1 MIYIDGVKYTE
12 STNDYVQSA
21 VVSYLNSWN
30 VTVST
35 SGTTGKPKTFTHDSK
50 LMTKSAEHNADYF
63 GLTSTS
69 SMMALYNPRG
79 IGFTSMSLYPCAV
92 AQCDVFIETTVANYP
107 DRIKEIN
114 PTHTLMLPNVW
125 KTWHRHNKW
134 KDLDLSNMKQ
144 VQVGSDVTPNG
155 MMEDLRSK
163 GAQQVNTAYGST
175 EVPPLIMSTE
185 QQDIYHFNDVNPLI
199 HYKNINHED
208 GSIEW
213 ACKYKDQDDWWYS
226 GDLIEYNNNGEFY
239 FAGRKHNTFKMENCG
254 DRVYPEQIEKVA
266 IESGANLALCKKVRN
281 ECVVYYT
288 GEMNTKMFL
297 KEHHCGYEIV
307 AKKVDHIEVDDNL
320 RKVKRN
326 QEIVTSAT

>member
-1 MIYIDGVKYTE
+1 MIYIDGIEYIK
-12 STNDYVQSA
+12 SDNDYVRSA
-21 VVSYLNSWN
+21 VINYLNDWN

-35 SGTTGKPKTFTHDSK
+35 SGTTGKPKTFKHTSK
-50 LMTKSAEHNADYF
+50 LMTKIAEHNAEYF
-63 GLTSTS
+63 GLTKNS

-79 IGFTSMSLYPCAV
+79 IGFTSMSLYPCTL

-114 PTHTLMLPNVW
+114 PTHTLILPNVW
-125 KTWHRHNKW
+125 KTWHRHKKW
-134 KDLDLSNMKQ
+134 KNLDLSNMKQ

-163 GAQQVNTAYGST
+163 GAQKVNTAYGST

-185 QQDIYHFNDVNPLI
+185 KQDIYHFNDINPMI
-199 HYKNINHED
+199 DYKNENHED

-213 ACKYKDQDDWWYS
+213 VCKYKDQDEWWYS
-226 GDLIEYNNNGEFY
+226 GDLIEYADNGEFY
-239 FAGRKHNTFKMENCG
+239 FAGRKHNAFKMENCG

-266 IESGANLALCKKVRN
+266 IESGAELALCRKVHN
-281 ECVVYYT
+281 QCVVYYT
-288 GEMNTKMFL
+288 GNMNTKMFVN
-297 KEHHCGYEIV
+297 EHKCAYDV
-307 AKKVDHIEVDDNL
+307 VPKKVDHIEVDDNL

-326 QEIVTSAT
+326 QKIVISAA